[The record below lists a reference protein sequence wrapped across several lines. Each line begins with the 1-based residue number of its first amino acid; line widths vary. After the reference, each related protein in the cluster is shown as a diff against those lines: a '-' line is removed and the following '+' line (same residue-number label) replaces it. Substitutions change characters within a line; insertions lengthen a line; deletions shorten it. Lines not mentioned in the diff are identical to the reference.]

1 MRTFRLE
8 QQRACVKI
16 QKISNR
22 IGGKGKYRLLKGID
36 SIGLMKEGTILTDFE
51 GKLYD
56 EDDNEIKPTGRFMIS
71 VETIDPYHLL
81 IDIF

>member
-1 MRTFRLE
+1 
-8 QQRACVKI
+8 
-16 QKISNR
+16 
-22 IGGKGKYRLLKGID
+22 
-36 SIGLMKEGTILTDFE
+36 MKEGTILTDFE